1 MGTLNDGYYNESDQ
15 SVNPGFIHNDK
26 PVVDSSIQFTKKS
39 RHNKDSILAS
49 VDTGFGNG
57 NTLIKDCPR
66 PKFKTPMYEEN
77 YLSEFDSETERK
89 LARNN
94 LGVYSKDEVS
104 KIVADIIGKDTQT
117 FITRLEL
124 EEKLAG
130 LDFVDSELKGTTNYE
145 IPDKLFKI

>member
-1 MGTLNDGYYNESDQ
+1 
-15 SVNPGFIHNDK
+15 
-26 PVVDSSIQFTKKS
+26 
-39 RHNKDSILAS
+39 
-49 VDTGFGNG
+49 
-57 NTLIKDCPR
+57 
-66 PKFKTPMYEEN
+66 MYEEN

-124 EEKLAG
+124 EEKLAR